1 MAFPNLLKRL
11 FDSNGAGITLRGDIM
26 PYGTAAPKAH
36 GTAAAGS
43 AETLSRS
50 DHVHPLQTTVSG
62 NAGSATKLATKR
74 TIDGVNFDGS
84 ANIHHYGTCSTA
96 ADTAAK
102 TVALANFVLATGAIA
117 FIRFTV
123 TNTAS
128 SPTLNINATGAKA
141 IRYRNAGINASHL
154 AADRTYCFIYDGS
167 YYQLVGDIDTNTTYT
182 AASAAPK
189 APGTAAV
196 GTSTKYAR
204 EDHVHPLQTTVSGS
218 SGSCSG
224 NSATAT
230 KLAAKRTI
238 DGVSFDGSANI
249 HHYGTCSTDAGTA
262 AKTVTLANFVLATG
276 AEVTVRF
283 TVTNTASNPTLN
295 VNGTGAKAIKY
306 RNAAISAGYLA
317 ANRTYRFVYDGSSY
331 ELVGDVDT
339 NTTYTAATAAPK
351 DLAKAAATGTSK
363 NYARED
369 HVHKLPESVGKL
381 STKRTIDG
389 VQFDG
394 EDNIHH
400 YGACSTAA
408 GTAAKTVTLSGFVL
422 DTGAEITVKFSST
435 NTAANPTLNVNST
448 GAKGIRYKNAAVP
461 SGYIVANKTYRF
473 VYDGTYWQ
481 IVGDVIAELQ
491 AQIDALAQ
499 QLASPWDCIP
509 VGIPIPVVGVKFG
522 GSDGRRAIMPGES
535 KARENWIICD
545 GGSDGKGGKVPNLK
559 GRFLYGADD
568 DHAAGST
575 GGSATHTHSISGTV
589 GATTLSVEQMPGHN
603 HTANVGKF
611 HTGGNNRGTYA
622 SGDNVVASTSQTGGS
637 QSHTHSLSGASSEA
651 ANSLPPYYA
660 GHYVIRV

>member
-1 MAFPNLLKRL
+1 MSFPGIIRRL
-11 FDSNGAGITLRGDIM
+11 FANNGAGPLLRGDII
-26 PYGTAAPKAH
+26 PP
-36 GTAAAGS
+36 S
-43 AETLSRS
+43 
-50 DHVHPLQTTVSG
+50 
-62 NAGSATKLATKR
+62 
-74 TIDGVNFDGS
+74 
-84 ANIHHYGTCSTA
+84 YGTCSTA
-96 ADTAAK
+96 A
-102 TVALANFVLATGAIA
+102 
-117 FIRFTV
+117 
-123 TNTAS
+123 
-128 SPTLNINATGAKA
+128 
-141 IRYRNAGINASHL
+141 
-154 AADRTYCFIYDGS
+154 
-167 YYQLVGDIDTNTTYT
+167 
-182 AASAAPK
+182 
-189 APGTAAV
+189 
-196 GTSTKYAR
+196 
-204 EDHVHPLQTTVSGS
+204 
-218 SGSCSG
+218 
-224 NSATAT
+224 
-230 KLAAKRTI
+230 
-238 DGVSFDGSANI
+238 
-249 HHYGTCSTDAGTA
+249 GTA
-262 AKTVTLANFVLATG
+262 AKVVSIPGFALATG

-283 TVTNTASNPTLN
+283 TVTNTASSPTLN
-295 VNGTGAKAIKY
+295 INGTGAKPIQY
-306 RNAAISAGYLA
+306 RNAAIAAGYLA

-331 ELVGDVDT
+331 ELVGDVDM

-422 DTGAEITVKFSST
+422 ATGAEITVKFSST

-545 GGSDGKGGKVPNLK
+545 GGSDGKDGKVPDLR
-559 GRFLYGADD
+559 GRFIYGADD
-568 DHAAGST
+568 DHKAGST

-589 GATTLSVEQMPGHN
+589 GSTTLSVAQMPSHGHKIPAAWDN
-603 HTANVGKF
+603 SQGH
-611 HTGGNNRGTYA
+611 GGESPAVTQYLN
-622 SGDNVVASTSQTGGS
+622 TSDSAGTGGS
-637 QSHTHSLSGASSEA
+637 LSHTHTLSGASGEA
-651 ANSLPPYYA
+651 SSLPPYYTLA
-660 GHYVIRV
+660 YIMRCA

>member
-1 MAFPNLLKRL
+1 MSFPGIIRRL
-11 FDSNGAGITLRGDIM
+11 FANNGAGPLLRGDII
-26 PYGTAAPKAH
+26 PP
-36 GTAAAGS
+36 S
-43 AETLSRS
+43 
-50 DHVHPLQTTVSG
+50 
-62 NAGSATKLATKR
+62 
-74 TIDGVNFDGS
+74 
-84 ANIHHYGTCSTA
+84 YGTCSTA
-96 ADTAAK
+96 AETAAK
-102 TVALANFVLATGAIA
+102 VVSLSGF
-117 FIRFTV
+117 
-123 TNTAS
+123 
-128 SPTLNINATGAKA
+128 K
-141 IRYRNAGINASHL
+141 
-154 AADRTYCFIYDGS
+154 
-167 YYQLVGDIDTNTTYT
+167 
-182 AASAAPK
+182 
-189 APGTAAV
+189 
-196 GTSTKYAR
+196 
-204 EDHVHPLQTTVSGS
+204 LQ
-218 SGSCSG
+218 
-224 NSATAT
+224 
-230 KLAAKRTI
+230 
-238 DGVSFDGSANI
+238 
-249 HHYGTCSTDAGTA
+249 
-262 AKTVTLANFVLATG
+262 TG

-283 TVTNTASNPTLN
+283 TVTNTASSPTLN
-295 VNGTGAKAIKY
+295 VNNTGAKPIQY
-306 RNAAISAGYLA
+306 RNAAIAAGYLA

-351 DLAKAAATGTSK
+351 APASSAAVGTSAK
-363 NYARED
+363 YARED
-369 HVHKLPESVGKL
+369 HVHPVQESVTGSSGSCTGNAASASKL
-381 STKRTIDG
+381 ATKRTIGG

-394 EDNIHH
+394 SANIHH

-408 GTAAKTVTLSGFVL
+408 GTAAKVVALSGFVL
-422 DTGAEITVKFSST
+422 ATGAEITVKFSAT

-568 DHAAGST
+568 DHKAGST
-575 GGSATHTHSISGTV
+575 GGSATHTHSITGTV
-589 GATTLSVEQMPGHN
+589 GETTLSVEQLAS
-603 HTANVGKF
+603 HT
-611 HTGGNNRGTYA
+611 HTFGVSGSGTGTGNSWVPA
-622 SGDNVVASTSQTGGS
+622 SATSGAGSYPETSQTGGS
-637 QSHTHSLSGASSEA
+637 QPHTHSLSGVSSEE

>member
-1 MAFPNLLKRL
+1 MSFPGIIRRL
-11 FDSNGAGITLRGDIM
+11 FANNGAGPLLRGDIIP
-26 PYGTAAPKAH
+26 PY
-36 GTAAAGS
+36 
-43 AETLSRS
+43 
-50 DHVHPLQTTVSG
+50 
-62 NAGSATKLATKR
+62 
-74 TIDGVNFDGS
+74 
-84 ANIHHYGTCSTA
+84 YGTCSTA
-96 ADTAAK
+96 AGTAAK
-102 TVALANFVLATGAIA
+102 TVSIPGITLKTGVEITV
-117 FIRFTV
+117 RFSV
-123 TNTAS
+123 TNTAAN
-128 SPTLNINATGAKA
+128 PTLNLNSTGAKA
-141 IRYRNAGINASHL
+141 IRYRN
-154 AADRTYCFIYDGS
+154 T
-167 YYQLVGDIDTNTTYT
+167 
-182 AASAAPK
+182 
-189 APGTAAV
+189 
-196 GTSTKYAR
+196 
-204 EDHVHPLQTTVSGS
+204 
-218 SGSCSG
+218 
-224 NSATAT
+224 
-230 KLAAKRTI
+230 
-238 DGVSFDGSANI
+238 
-249 HHYGTCSTDAGTA
+249 
-262 AKTVTLANFVLATG
+262 
-276 AEVTVRF
+276 
-283 TVTNTASNPTLN
+283 
-295 VNGTGAKAIKY
+295 
-306 RNAAISAGYLA
+306 AISAGYLA
-317 ANRTYRFVYDGSSY
+317 ANRTYRFVYDGTY
-331 ELVGDVDT
+331 WQLVGDVDT
-339 NTTYTAATAAPK
+339 NPAAATAAPK

-422 DTGAEITVKFSST
+422 ATGAEITVKFSST

-545 GGSDGKGGKVPNLK
+545 GGSDGKDGKVPDLR
-559 GRFLYGADD
+559 GRFIYGADD
-568 DHAAGST
+568 DHKAGST

-589 GATTLSVEQMPGHN
+589 GETTLSEAQLASHSHGYTVFSTQRPNDAAPGKY
-603 HTANVGKF
+603 VG
-611 HTGGNNRGTYA
+611 GTPRQSDA
-622 SGDNVVASTSQTGGS
+622 TGGS
-637 QSHTHSLSGASSEA
+637 QPHTHSLSGVKSGS